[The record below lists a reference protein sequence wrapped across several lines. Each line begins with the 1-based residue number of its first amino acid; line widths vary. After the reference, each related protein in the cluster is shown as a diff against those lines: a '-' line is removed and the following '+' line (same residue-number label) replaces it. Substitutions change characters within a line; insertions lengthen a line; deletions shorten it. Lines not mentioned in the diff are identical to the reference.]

1 MLSLRF
7 RGSIGL
13 QRASLV
19 HSIQTNQAAAE
30 LLLSRRLPGGAR
42 FYSAGNI
49 SQGGPFGRSLSGGHL
64 HGRLLSSP
72 RLFWSG
78 NQREQK
84 LRPLVHLGQKHSINL
99 RHFHSSVAL
108 FTAEGDGKDEG
119 DDDDDDDDYS
129 EDEELDVEDGSDD
142 DEEDEASEEESDEDD
157 EEAELAKQELPM
169 QSTSPSLKAFAH
181 DFLH

>member
-19 HSIQTNQAAAE
+19 HSMVQTNQAAAE

-49 SQGGPFGRSLSGGHL
+49 SQGGPFGRSLSGGRL
-64 HGRLLSSP
+64 HGRLISSP
-72 RLFWSG
+72 RLFWSS

-84 LRPLVHLGQKHSINL
+84 LRPLVHLGQKHSFNL

-108 FTAEGDGKDEG
+108 FTAEEGDGKDEG
-119 DDDDDDDDYS
+119 DDDYS
-129 EDEELDVEDGSDD
+129 EDEEL

-181 DFLH
+181 NFCIH